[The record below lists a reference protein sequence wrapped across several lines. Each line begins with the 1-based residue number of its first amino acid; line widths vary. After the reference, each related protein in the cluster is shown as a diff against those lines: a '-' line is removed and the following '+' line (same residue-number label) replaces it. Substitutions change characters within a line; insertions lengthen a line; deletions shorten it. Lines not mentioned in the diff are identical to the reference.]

1 MDMNTFSSLYLDVI
15 DRGNEGLKQIMRS
28 ALDLYFD
35 RSRPVRINVGQ
46 DIVYLFPDGINGKQC
61 KVTEKNNLGSWNKPD
76 YLDYIS
82 RTDVVKFSQTVPTRL
97 DVVLTFGNYD
107 RIVGVRVGAENM
119 NGGIGD
125 RLDFTVEYI

>member
-1 MDMNTFSSLYLDVI
+1 
-15 DRGNEGLKQIMRS
+15 
-28 ALDLYFD
+28 
-35 RSRPVRINVGQ
+35 
-46 DIVYLFPDGINGKQC
+46 
-61 KVTEKNNLGSWNKPD
+61 VTEKNNLGSWNKPD